1 MKEPIKEKTELEQL
15 FSEIPELN
23 YIEIP
28 KTGENRPVKSFVL
41 RGQRLK
47 KSQFE
52 ALRNYFY
59 KDCLT
64 WSNDFL
70 DLDTLFPT
78 KAPVV
83 IEIGFGMGDSTI
95 KIAKENP
102 NINYIAFE
110 VFLYGFSKTLKIIE
124 EEKLTNIR
132 LMRFNAV
139 EAIENMISDNSIS
152 GFHIFFPDPWQKK
165 RQNKRRLI
173 NDEFIEL
180 LVKKL
185 KPSGYIYTVTDWED
199 YAIQMKKVLSS
210 NVNLNNPY
218 KNEKEVK
225 ISWRPTTGFEKKGLM
240 KNHKIYEF
248 WYDKKPI

>member
-1 MKEPIKEKTELEQL
+1 MKEPIIEKTELEQL
-15 FSEIPELN
+15 FIEIPELN
-23 YIEIP
+23 HIEIP

-41 RGQRLK
+41 RGQRLRP
-47 KSQFE
+47 SQFE
-52 ALRNYFY
+52 ALRKYFY

-64 WSNDFL
+64 WSNDYL
-70 DLDTLFPT
+70 DFNKIFFSP
-78 KAPVV
+78 APVV

-110 VFLYGFSKTLKIIE
+110 VFLFGFSKTLKKIE

-139 EAIENMISDNSIS
+139 EAIENLILDNSIS

-165 RQNKRRLI
+165 RQNKRRII
-173 NDEFIEL
+173 NDEFVKL

-199 YAIQMKKVLSS
+199 YAIQMKQVFSS
-210 NVNLNNPY
+210 NPNLNNPF

-225 ISWRPTTGFEKKGLM
+225 ISWRPTTGFEKKGIS

-248 WYDKKPI
+248 WYDKKN